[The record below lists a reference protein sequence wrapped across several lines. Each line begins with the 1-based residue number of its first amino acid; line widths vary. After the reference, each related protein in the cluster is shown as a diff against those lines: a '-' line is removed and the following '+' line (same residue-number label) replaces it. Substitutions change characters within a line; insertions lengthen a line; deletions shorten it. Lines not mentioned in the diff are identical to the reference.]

1 MVQKFEIQTKM
12 NDVYEITEAVKNY
25 AAESGVKE
33 GTCMVYTPHTTAGI
47 VVASRMDPDGF
58 DDMREEVCRLIPT
71 RIDFKHQFDTPSDA
85 AGHIKSMLLGI
96 SMSFMIMD
104 GKLFLGGSQGIFF
117 MEFDGP
123 RKRQYYVKVTE
134 D

>member
-1 MVQKFEIQTKM
+1 MLNEFAISTKM
-12 NDVYEITEAVKNY
+12 HDVYEITDSVKDAVLK
-25 AAESGVKE
+25 SGVKE
-33 GTCMVYTPHTTAGI
+33 GTCVVFTPHTTAGI

-58 DDMREEVCRLIPT
+58 DDMRDEVRRLVPT

-96 SMSFMIMD
+96 TMTFIVTD

-123 RKRQYYVKVTE
+123 RNRKYYVKVVE
-134 D
+134 G